1 MKNKIYYKQL
11 ITGIKKSE
19 ENASELIEDANILL
33 ENNRFARSFTLFQLA
48 IEEIGKCALITSYI
62 IENDNSKLGKLLK
75 ELSKHKIKTDYSIS
89 YDMMLYKYL
98 NDKDKKTLLE
108 AFYHSSTN
116 LELVD
121 NFKNYS
127 LYTSIIQTEFKKPSE
142 IITKAQV
149 ETHKFWAETR
159 LKTAKFY
166 NKVFIDNFPEII
178 QARKEIDFDDFVK
191 KFIDEEKEIIYKAA
205 GDIKI

>member
-1 MKNKIYYKQL
+1 
-11 ITGIKKSE
+11 
-19 ENASELIEDANILL
+19 
-33 ENNRFARSFTLFQLA
+33 
-48 IEEIGKCALITSYI
+48 
-62 IENDNSKLGKLLK
+62 
-75 ELSKHKIKTDYSIS
+75 
-89 YDMMLYKYL
+89 MLYKYL

-108 AFYHSSTN
+108 AFYHHSTN

-127 LYTSIIQTEFKKPSE
+127 LYTSIIKTEFKKPSE

-166 NKVFIDNFPEII
+166 NEVLIDNFPEII
-178 QARKEIDFDDFVK
+178 QARKEIDYDDFVK
-191 KFIDEEKEIIYKAA
+191 KFIDEEKEIIYKVA